1 MVLSVWQLLVQQL
14 WSWRFLAT
22 TAVTVIAYLEAA
34 TLSYALLSLDR
45 GDALPLWLPAGVALA
60 SGFLTNHIALP
71 GIVLGDVLLTQGFGA
86 PLWGTVG
93 SALGIALQTAIG
105 TVLLR
110 RMGLDPT
117 LERLRDVALL
127 IGVGVVGVGT
137 INASVETAM
146 ALVMHK
152 VAWQGVWHHWWTLAV
167 GDGVGILEV
176 APLSFLGWSWL
187 YHHGWRRLASSLKQQ
202 VGRLI
207 EWLVCCLLL
216 VVISVVVFRCSK
228 TTAIAYYPL
237 EYSPFPIIMWASLR
251 FGQWGAVCS
260 SLVVLGISLTGL
272 LQGQGPF
279 LAKSQSVSEGALL
292 LQTFIAAVTI
302 TALVL
307 AATVEERRQVEAK
320 LRLALERERVATIQQ
335 EQLCQQ
341 VQRLNASLEQQVADR
356 TAQLQARMEELKSF
370 YEMKSVFT
378 QAVSHDLRTSIIGT
392 LMALRK
398 MQHTH
403 SNNGHSQAECDV
415 LSRMIAASDRQLT
428 LITALSEDQLD
439 QDPNPMLQRCPVQF
453 ADLVQQAIASL
464 PSQLTDSQAVIC
476 IDLSP
481 SLPLIIADV
490 EKIKLVLQHLLTNA
504 IKHNPSGVQITV
516 SARVKGDRLYCQV
529 TDTGVGIAPEHQA
542 GLFRPYVRNLQNP
555 RYTGI
560 GLGLYL
566 CRQIVSAHGG
576 NIGVCSEPGKGTT
589 IWFTLPCGMTTGNA

>member
-1 MVLSVWQLLVQQL
+1 
-14 WSWRFLAT
+14 
-22 TAVTVIAYLEAA
+22 
-34 TLSYALLSLDR
+34 
-45 GDALPLWLPAGVALA
+45 
-60 SGFLTNHIALP
+60 
-71 GIVLGDVLLTQGFGA
+71 
-86 PLWGTVG
+86 
-93 SALGIALQTAIG
+93 
-105 TVLLR
+105 
-110 RMGLDPT
+110 PT

-127 IGVGVVGVGT
+127 VGVGVIGVGS

-146 ALVMHK
+146 ALMIHK
-152 VAWQGVWHHWWTLAV
+152 LAWQEAWHHWWTLAV

-187 YHHGWRRLASSLKQQ
+187 HHHGWRRWGSILHQRIE
-202 VGRLI
+202 RLI
-207 EWLVCCLLL
+207 EWLVCGLLL
-216 VVISVVVFRCSK
+216 VAVSVIVFCCSQ

-237 EYSPFPIIMWASLR
+237 EYLPFPIMMWASLR

-260 SLVVLGISLTGL
+260 SLVVLGISLAGL

-279 LAKSQSVSEGALL
+279 LAKSQSVREGALL
-292 LQTFIAAVTI
+292 LQTFIAAATI

-403 SNNGHSQAECDV
+403 MNNGHSQVDCDV
-415 LSRMIAASDRQLT
+415 LNRMIAASDRQLT

-439 QDPNPMLQRCPVQF
+439 QDAHLMLQRCPVQF

-464 PSQLTDSQAVIC
+464 PPQLTDSQAVINC
-476 IDLSP
+476 NLSP

-490 EKIKLVLQHLLTNA
+490 EKIKSVLQHLLTNA
-504 IKHNPSGVQITV
+504 IKHNPSGVQVTV
-516 SARVKGDRLYCQV
+516 SATVEGDRLYCQV
-529 TDTGVGIAPEHQA
+529 VDTGVGIAPEHQT

-555 RYTGI
+555 RCTGI

-576 NIGVCSEPGKGTT
+576 DIGVCSEPGKGTT
-589 IWFTLPCGMTTGNA
+589 IWFTLPCGITMSDA